1 MNFLQT
7 ALAFAVCLGSLII
20 FHELGHYLVARW
32 CGVKVLRFSVGM
44 GKVVWSRRFG
54 RDQTEWAVS
63 ALPLGGYVKM
73 LDAREGDLGDLPAED
88 LKREFTRQNVWKR
101 IAIVA
106 AGPLANFLL
115 AIVLYAGLYLHGVEE
130 PTSKINVRATE
141 AATATAA
148 APSAA
153 SAAAASS
160 ASAAAAPSAAAAA
173 PTAAW
178 NAGLRSGDVVTAVNE
193 QPVAVWSELR
203 WNLMQA
209 AIDKTEARIA
219 VERAGQ
225 GRFSFVLPAAVLAA
239 QDLDSDVPGKLGLG
253 VARPA
258 PVVVEAIAGGP
269 AARAGL
275 QKGDLLLSV
284 DGVPVADGIAFIE
297 IIGKAAGK
305 TVQVAV
311 RRAGQQLV
319 LPMVPQAEQAKT
331 GKGTVTVGKIGAYIA
346 LQPDMITVPS
356 SPVSAV
362 GKAVARVWDTS
373 VMSVKMIGKM
383 ITGEVSLKNVTG
395 PITIAD
401 YAGQTARMGAAS
413 YLSFIAFISISLGV
427 MNLLPIPVLD
437 GGHLLYYSLEVL
449 TGRSVPERFGEIA
462 QRLGIGLLLTLML
475 LAVFNDVAR
484 LL

>member
-7 ALAFAVCLGSLII
+7 ALAFIVCLGSLII

-54 RDQTEWAVS
+54 PDQTEWAVS

-73 LDAREGDLGDLPAED
+73 LDSREADLGDLPPED

-106 AGPLANFLL
+106 AGPAANFLI
-115 AIVLYAGLYLHGVEE
+115 AIVLFAGLYMHGVEE
-130 PTSKINVRATE
+130 PTSKISVRASE
-141 AATATAA
+141 VATAA
-148 APSAA
+148 AV
-153 SAAAASS
+153 
-160 ASAAAAPSAAAAA
+160 

-178 NAGLRSGDVVTAVNE
+178 SAGLRSGDVVTAVNE

-203 WNLMQA
+203 WNLIQS

-219 VERAGQ
+219 VERTGQ
-225 GRFSFVLPAAVLAA
+225 GRFTFVLPAAVLATL
-239 QDLDSDVPGKLGLG
+239 DLEGDVPGKLGVG

-258 PVVVEAIAGGP
+258 PVVQEVVAGGP

-275 QKGDLLLSV
+275 LKGDLLLSV
-284 DGVPVADGIAFIE
+284 DGTPVADGIAFID
-297 IIGKAAGK
+297 IIRAAAGK

-311 RRAGQQLV
+311 RRAGQELV
-319 LPMVPQAEQAKT
+319 LAMVPLAEQAKT
-331 GKGTVTVGKIGAYIA
+331 GKGTVTVGKISAYVA
-346 LQPDMITVPS
+346 QLPDMISVPS
-356 SPVSAV
+356 SPLAAV
-362 GKAVARVWDTS
+362 GKALERVWDTCT
-373 VMSVKMIGKM
+373 MTVKMIGKM

-462 QRLGIGLLLTLML
+462 QRLGMGLLLTLML

>member
-7 ALAFAVCLGSLII
+7 ALAFIVCLGSLII

-54 RDQTEWAVS
+54 PDQTEWAVS

-73 LDAREGDLGDLPAED
+73 LDAREADLGDLPPED

-106 AGPLANFLL
+106 AGPAANFLI
-115 AIVLYAGLYLHGVEE
+115 AIVLFAGLYMHGVEE
-130 PTSKINVRATE
+130 PTSKISVRANE
-141 AATATAA
+141 AAV
-148 APSAA
+148 
-153 SAAAASS
+153 
-160 ASAAAAPSAAAAA
+160 

-178 NAGLRSGDVVTAVNE
+178 SAGLRSGDVVTAVNE

-203 WNLMQA
+203 WNLIQS

-219 VERAGQ
+219 VERTGQ
-225 GRFSFVLPAAVLAA
+225 GRFTFVLPAAVLATL
-239 QDLDSDVPGKLGLG
+239 DLEGDVPGKLGVG

-258 PVVVEAIAGGP
+258 PVVQEVVAGGP

-275 QKGDLLLSV
+275 LKGDLLLSV
-284 DGVPVADGIAFIE
+284 DGTPVADGIAFID
-297 IIGKAAGK
+297 IIRAAAGK

-311 RRAGQQLV
+311 RRAGQELV

-331 GKGTVTVGKIGAYIA
+331 GKGTVTVGKISAYVA
-346 LQPDMITVPS
+346 QLPDMISVPS
-356 SPVSAV
+356 SPIAAV
-362 GKAVARVWDTS
+362 GKAVARVWDTCT
-373 VMSVKMIGKM
+373 MTVKMIGKM

-462 QRLGIGLLLTLML
+462 QRLGMGLLLTLML

>member
-73 LDAREGDLGDLPAED
+73 LDAREGDLDDLPAED

-130 PTSKINVRATE
+130 PTSKISVRTTE
-141 AATATAA
+141 AATATASNA
-148 APSAA
+148 PPSAA
-153 SAAAASS
+153 WS
-160 ASAAAAPSAAAAA
+160 
-173 PTAAW
+173 
-178 NAGLRSGDVVTAVNE
+178 AGLRSGDVVTAVNE

-219 VERAGQ
+219 VERVGQ

-239 QDLDSDVPGKLGLG
+239 QDLDGDVPGKLGLG

-258 PVVVEAIAGGP
+258 PLVLEAIAGGP

-297 IIGKAAGK
+297 IIGSAAGK

-319 LPMVPQAEQAKT
+319 LAMVPKAEQAKT

-356 SPVSAV
+356 SPVAAV

-373 VMSVKMIGKM
+373 AMSVKMIGKM

>member
-7 ALAFAVCLGSLII
+7 VLAFVVCLGSLIV

-54 RDQTEWAVS
+54 PDQTEWAVS

-73 LDAREGDLGDLPAED
+73 LDAREGDLSALPPQD

-106 AGPLANFLL
+106 AGPLANFLI
-115 AIVLYAGLYLHGVEE
+115 AIVLFAGLYMYGVEE
-130 PTSKINVRATE
+130 PVSKISVRAGE
-141 AATATAA
+141 AAALAAGAAAADQADA
-148 APSAA
+148 APSA
-153 SAAAASS
+153 
-160 ASAAAAPSAAAAA
+160 PSAT
-173 PTAAW
+173 PAW
-178 NAGLRSGDVVTAVNE
+178 RAGLRSGDLVTAVNE

-203 WNLMQA
+203 WNLMQS
-209 AIDKTEARIA
+209 AIDKKEARLT
-219 VERAGQ
+219 VERPGQ
-225 GRFSFVLPAAVLAA
+225 GRMHFALPADVLAA
-239 QDLDSDVPGKLGLG
+239 LDLEGDVLGKLGLG

-258 PVVVEAIAGGP
+258 PVVQQVLAGGP
-269 AARAGL
+269 AERAGL
-275 QKGDLLLSV
+275 RVDDLLLSV
-284 DGVPVADGIAFIE
+284 GGTPVADGIAFID
-297 IIGKAAGK
+297 IIRASAGK
-305 TVQVAV
+305 TVEVVV
-311 RRAGQQLV
+311 RRAGQPLA
-319 LPMVPQAEQAKT
+319 LAMTPQAEQAKS
-331 GKGTVTVGKIGAYIA
+331 GKGTVTVGKISAYVA
-346 LQPDMITVPS
+346 LQPDMIVVPS
-356 SPVSAV
+356 SPLQAV
-362 GKAVARVWDTS
+362 GKAMTRVWDTCT
-373 VMSVKMIGKM
+373 MTLKMIGKM
-383 ITGEVSLKNVTG
+383 IVGEVSLKNVTG

-401 YAGQTARMGAAS
+401 YAGQTARMGVVS

-449 TGRSVPERFGEIA
+449 TGRPVPERFNEIA
-462 QRLGIGLLLTLML
+462 QRVGIGLLMTLML